1 MIPPG
6 ESDRGGQPLS
16 STGAPSH
23 ARIVAEIAQLENVGT
38 RRSRVEA
45 ETLRWVLGHY
55 PNSPMDDRRK
65 RAMSVLQ
72 QNEARAAA
80 ERAPERTEA

>member
-1 MIPPG
+1 MTHESGGAMIPLG

-16 STGAPSH
+16 TTGAPSH
-23 ARIVAEIAQLENVGT
+23 ARIVAELAQLENVGT

-55 PNSPMDDRRK
+55 PNSPMDDRRLRNRIPPLSDHPK
-65 RAMSVLQ
+65 GTS
-72 QNEARAAA
+72 
-80 ERAPERTEA
+80 